1 MRMTRGDF
9 SSSGLS
15 VIHVVP
21 GLHPRSGGPSR
32 TVVQLTDAL
41 AIQPEVVVTL
51 LSQSLVGE
59 PAVPSKVADVDR
71 RLAVSCSSPA
81 LRLALPI
88 RRELGRAFRSNRPAV
103 VHSHGLWAPAG
114 HWASRAARRHGIPL
128 VIHPR
133 GMLEPWALGHKAWK
147 KRIGMALFQRNDLD
161 VARVL
166 IATSSQEY
174 ENIRKLGLRQPV
186 AVIPNGVDLAVSQR
200 VGNEPPRRPER
211 VRSVLFLS
219 RIHPKKGLLNLMH
232 AWASLAPR
240 GWHLRIAGPDEGGHL
255 AEVMALAQRLGI
267 AASVDHVGEVDG
279 KRKSETYRD
288 ADVFVLPTFSENFGV
303 VVAEA
308 LAYGLPVITTRG
320 APWADLETERCG
332 WWIDIGVEPLV
343 DALRAA
349 MALGDEDRRAMGER
363 GREYVRRYDW
373 NAIARDTVG
382 VYSWILG
389 KGPRPECVALG

>member
-1 MRMTRGDF
+1 
-9 SSSGLS
+9 
-15 VIHVVP
+15 
-21 GLHPRSGGPSR
+21 
-32 TVVQLTDAL
+32 
-41 AIQPEVVVTL
+41 
-51 LSQSLVGE
+51 
-59 PAVPSKVADVDR
+59 
-71 RLAVSCSSPA
+71 
-81 LRLALPI
+81 
-88 RRELGRAFRSNRPAV
+88 
-103 VHSHGLWAPAG
+103 
-114 HWASRAARRHGIPL
+114 
-128 VIHPR
+128 
-133 GMLEPWALGHKAWK
+133 MLEPWALGHKVWK
-147 KRIGMALFQRNDLD
+147 KRVGMALFQRNDLD
-161 VARVL
+161 AARVL
-166 IATSSQEY
+166 IATSSQEC
-174 ENIRKLGLRQPV
+174 ESIRKLGLRQPV
-186 AVIPNGVDLAVSQR
+186 AVIPNGVDLAVPQR

-232 AWASLAPR
+232 AWARLAPR

-279 KRKSETYRD
+279 ERKSETYRD

-308 LAYGLPVITTRG
+308 LAHGLPVITTRG

-343 DALRAA
+343 DALRTA

-363 GREYVRRYDW
+363 AREHVRRYDW
-373 NAIARDTVG
+373 TAIARDTVA

-389 KGPRPECVALG
+389 KGPRPQCVTLG